1 MATLEELIATRINKA
16 DELRRQG
23 IEPYPH
29 SYEPTHN
36 TASFLAQ
43 YGDKVE
49 AGETLDELVRV
60 AGRVMAVRKSG
71 GRTFIDIE
79 DQHGSVQAVV
89 QRDNVGENNYALLHA
104 VLERGDFIGIE
115 GNVTRTKRNAL
126 SVDAQSWTMLTKAV
140 RPLPSKEYTT
150 EEGDRRGGLAD
161 PELMY
166 RQPALR
172 FIMDPSARDV
182 MVKRSSAISLMREI
196 LERHGYM
203 EVEIPTLQPVYGGAS
218 ARPFTTR
225 LNALGGMDLYLSISP
240 ELYLKRMLVG
250 GFNKGVY
257 TICKNFRNEG
267 IDRTHNP
274 EFTMMEC
281 YKAFVD
287 YEWLMRLT
295 ENMWEEIFTEV
306 NDSAQVR
313 YAMPK
318 SELGEQVLDF
328 KAPWE
333 RRTMCSL
340 VYEHTGLDVANME
353 EAELRERVQRVYND

>member
-1 MATLEELIATRINKA
+1 
-16 DELRRQG
+16 
-23 IEPYPH
+23 
-29 SYEPTHN
+29 
-36 TASFLAQ
+36 
-43 YGDKVE
+43 
-49 AGETLDELVRV
+49 
-60 AGRVMAVRKSG
+60 
-71 GRTFIDIE
+71 
-79 DQHGSVQAVV
+79 
-89 QRDNVGENNYALLHA
+89 
-104 VLERGDFIGIE
+104 
-115 GNVTRTKRNAL
+115 
-126 SVDAQSWTMLTKAV
+126 
-140 RPLPSKEYTT
+140 
-150 EEGDRRGGLAD
+150 
-161 PELMY
+161 
-166 RQPALR
+166 
-172 FIMDPSARDV
+172 MDPSARDV

-353 EAELRERVQRVYND
+353 EAELRERVQRVYNDGKPYIQSDDYGSLVWGNMVQVLFEAYAEHHLVQPTFVIDHPRESTPLCKGKRGDQRLIERFEPFVYGVEVANAYSELNDPVLQRQLLMEQARMGLMGDEEAHQMDEYFCRAIEYGMPPAGGLGIGVDRLVMFLTGSTTIRDVIAFPFMRPEL